1 MRGHSAWSYAPY
13 CPPLWESGDIY
24 ICRLAPA
31 ERSIRVE
38 WLGGEHRYELYC
50 RKRDEGAFVC
60 VGQTADTF
68 FDIPVPNTDTDY
80 EFYVQAGE
88 KKSRIRLARA
98 GKVEGTV
105 VNYLH
110 PDDAAYSFS
119 GGRLASPSLVRLPDG
134 ALLASMDVYAK
145 GAPQN
150 LTLIFRSED
159 EGQSWQYL
167 SELYPCF
174 WGKMFVH
181 KNELYM
187 LGCSTEYGDLLIGKS
202 TDGGK
207 HFGTPSVIARGT
219 GGKNGSVGFHRA
231 PQNILEHGGRL
242 YTSYEWG
249 SWANGEY
256 CHAAGVLSCDTDADL
271 LTPENWY
278 LSEPRRF
285 DPAWLPEMEDVTPT
299 TATIEGT
306 VVEDPQG
313 NLLDVMRFECAGA
326 KVLLYR
332 ADPTDAQAPL
342 TFARTMDFP
351 AGHSKFIIRHDGCRY
366 YSVATRY
373 FEGGERTARGR
384 APRNLLSL
392 LVSNDLVSWRVA
404 QDLIDYRDHDIN
416 KYGFQYVDFDF
427 DGEDIIFLCRTAM
440 NGAADFHDSN
450 YITFHR
456 AESYKNL

>member
-1 MRGHSAWSYAPY
+1 MRGNAFWSYHPY
-13 CPPLWESGDIY
+13 RPPLWEAGDIY

-31 ERSIRVE
+31 EMSIRVE
-38 WLGGEHRYELYC
+38 WLG
-50 RKRDEGAFVC
+50 EGAPYCVFCRRRAEGEFVC
-60 VGQTADTF
+60 VGKTTQNF
-68 FDIPVPNTDTDY
+68 FDIPVPVTDTDY

-88 KKSRIRLARA
+88 KKSRVRLARA

-110 PDDAAYSFS
+110 PEDTAYSFS
-119 GGRLASPSLVRLPDG
+119 GSRLASPSLVRLPDG
-134 ALLASMDVYAK
+134 ALLASMDVYEKA
-145 GAPQN
+145 APQN

-159 EGQSWQYL
+159 GGQSWQYV

-174 WGKMFVH
+174 WGKLFMH
-181 KNELYM
+181 QNELYM
-187 LGCSTEYGDLLIGKS
+187 LGCSTEYGDLMIGKS

-207 HFGTPSVIARGT
+207 SFGAPSVIARGT
-219 GGKNGSVGFHRA
+219 GGKNGSDGFHRA
-231 PQNILEHGGRL
+231 PQNICFHNGRL

-249 SWANGEY
+249 AWANKEY
-256 CHAAGVLSCDTDADL
+256 CHAAGVLSCNVKDDL
-271 LTPENWY
+271 LQPENWS
-278 LSEPRRF
+278 LTEPRKF

-306 VVEDPQG
+306 VTVDPEG
-313 NLLDVMRFECAGA
+313 NLVDVMRFECAGA
-326 KVLLYR
+326 KVLIYQ
-332 ADPTDAQAPL
+332 ADPDDAQAPL
-342 TFARTMDFP
+342 AFARTMDFP
-351 AGHSKFIIRHDGCRY
+351 AGHSKFMILQHQGRY

-373 FEGGERTARGR
+373 FEGGERTERGR

-392 LVSNDLVSWRVA
+392 LISDDLKTWRVA
-404 QDLIDYRDHDIN
+404 KDLIDYRHMDIN

-456 AESYKNL
+456 VENYKDL